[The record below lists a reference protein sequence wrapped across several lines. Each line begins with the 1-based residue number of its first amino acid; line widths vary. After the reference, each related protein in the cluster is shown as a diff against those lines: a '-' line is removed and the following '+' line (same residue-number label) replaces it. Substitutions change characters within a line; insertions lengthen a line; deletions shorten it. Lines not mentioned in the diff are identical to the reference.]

1 MAGKVTGP
9 GNGPVDSPG
18 TPEGFPD
25 SPATTPLGKAELRQR
40 DHVPIGGPD
49 EARPVEE
56 GRAPFADKLKPADQA
71 GPAGSAGAAAPATGV
86 ADLAAAL
93 KAGTLSP
100 AAAVDRVID
109 RVVEKQLGAHAPAAA
124 REKLRAALETAVAD
138 DPLLAEK
145 IRGLA

>member
-9 GNGPVDSPG
+9 GNGPPG
-18 TPEGFPD
+18 N
-25 SPATTPLGKAELRQR
+25 
-40 DHVPIGGPD
+40 VPIGGPD
-49 EARPVEE
+49 EGRPIDE
-56 GRAPFADKLKPADQA
+56 GRAPFADKLKPADR
-71 GPAGSAGAAAPATGV
+71 AGAAASTAATAPPGPAGV

-109 RVVEKQLGAHAPAAA
+109 RIVEKQLGAHAPAGA

-145 IRGLA
+145 IRGLT

>member
-1 MAGKVTGP
+1 VAGKVTGP
-9 GNGPVDSPG
+9 GNGAPG
-18 TPEGFPD
+18 N
-25 SPATTPLGKAELRQR
+25 
-40 DHVPIGGPD
+40 VPIGGPD
-49 EARPVEE
+49 ESRPVEE
-56 GRAPFADKLKPADQA
+56 GRAPFADRLKSA
-71 GPAGSAGAAAPATGV
+71 GPAGAASPAATSAPAASGV

-100 AAAVDRVID
+100 QAAVDRVID
-109 RVVEKQLGAHAPAAA
+109 RVVDKQLGAHAPAAA